1 MNVNP
6 ALSLREQYGPKS
18 QAWQEEQSPH
28 IVRFWCDDGA
38 CWGIPFHQ
46 VLGTHFNPKHES
58 LLIQFALGTIVV
70 TGPKAWDF
78 YDQFCKHRAT
88 LLKADG
94 KDVTA
99 GDSCAEW
106 PRRLID
112 TLGPAER
119 CSSSVPPLA
128 AHGQKPPVAA

>member
-1 MNVNP
+1 MNLNP
-6 ALSLREQYGPKS
+6 ALSLKEQYGPKS
-18 QAWQEEQSPH
+18 QAWQEQPSPH

-46 VLGTHFNPKHES
+46 VLGTHYNPKHES

-78 YDQFCKHRAT
+78 YDRFCCHKAT

-94 KDVTA
+94 IDILAVTMA
-99 GDSCAEW
+99 LNVHGDSERSA
-106 PRRLID
+106 
-112 TLGPAER
+112 GP
-119 CSSSVPPLA
+119 SPPS
-128 AHGQKPPVAA
+128 

>member
-6 ALSLREQYGPKS
+6 ALSLKEQYGPKS
-18 QAWQEEQSPH
+18 QAWEEQQSPH

-46 VLGTHFNPKHES
+46 VLGTHYNPKHES

-70 TGPKAWDF
+70 TGPKTWDF
-78 YDQFCKHRAT
+78 YDRFCSHRAT

-94 KDVTA
+94 KDIVAVTMALNA
-99 GDSCAEW
+99 GRE
-106 PRRLID
+106 P
-112 TLGPAER
+112 
-119 CSSSVPPLA
+119 
-128 AHGQKPPVAA
+128 

>member
-46 VLGTHFNPKHES
+46 VLGTHYNPKIES
-58 LLIQFALGTIVV
+58 LLIQFGLGTIVV

-78 YDQFCKHRAT
+78 YDRFCSHRAT

-94 KDVTA
+94 KDIVAVTMA
-99 GDSCAEW
+99 LNARGDSDC
-106 PRRLID
+106 
-112 TLGPAER
+112 
-119 CSSSVPPLA
+119 V
-128 AHGQKPPVAA
+128 

>member
-6 ALSLREQYGPKS
+6 ALSLKEQYGPKS
-18 QAWQEEQSPH
+18 QAWQEQQCPH

-46 VLGTHFNPKHES
+46 VLGTHYNPKHES
-58 LLIQFALGTIVV
+58 LLIQFALGTMVV

-78 YDQFCKHRAT
+78 YDHFCSNKAT

-94 KDVTA
+94 KDILAVSMALNARRGA
-99 GDSCAEW
+99 GED
-106 PRRLID
+106 
-112 TLGPAER
+112 
-119 CSSSVPPLA
+119 
-128 AHGQKPPVAA
+128 